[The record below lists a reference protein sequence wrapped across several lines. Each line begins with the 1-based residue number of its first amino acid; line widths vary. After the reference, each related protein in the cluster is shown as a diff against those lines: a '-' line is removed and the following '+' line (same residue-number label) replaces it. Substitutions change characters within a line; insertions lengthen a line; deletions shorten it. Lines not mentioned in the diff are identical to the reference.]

1 MPTPTYTALA
11 NITLAS
17 STSTISF
24 SNIPQTYKDLVLVV
38 NRTSGTLTS
47 PILRFNSDSAS
58 NYPQVY
64 MQESGGTGGG
74 YALGTSVGMS
84 NNDLGTF
91 IINILDY
98 SATDK
103 YKSAFTKWGDLGVTI
118 VQMMYVRWN
127 NLAAVTSLNL
137 SGTYPAG
144 MTFNLFGVVS

>member
-17 STSTISF
+17 STSTITF
-24 SNIPQTYKDLVLVV
+24 SNIPQTYEDLVLVV
-38 NRTSGTLTS
+38 NRTTGTLTS

-64 MQESGGTGGG
+64 MQYSGGSGGG
-74 YALGTSVGMS
+74 YALGTSIEIGS
-84 NNDLGTF
+84 SSTSASLFD
-91 IINILDY
+91 ILDY

-103 YKSAFTKWGDLGVTI
+103 YKTIFHRWGETGVVTL
-118 VQMMYVRWN
+118 QLRYTRWN

-144 MTFNLFGVVS
+144 MTFNLYGVVS